1 MKLSKKQLSV
11 LPLAVFLIY
20 MTIYNSSFK
29 LVFVSRLWQYLVYG
43 MYIVLYTL
51 FILQQVGQTQ
61 KVKQWLYLF
70 VLSIL
75 MFFYLGKGN
84 LNVAVIFLLGL
95 YTINIMDVR
104 LVLKVYLTSFFI
116 AFVVVIGLVV
126 LKVLPI
132 YEAKYGLLAIG
143 FRNPNTTGF
152 YCACMVIMHWTLNWS
167 KLSLINLCEIPAA
180 IVLLLMLE
188 DFTALLLIV
197 LVILM
202 KAISPVLV
210 HFLRARWF
218 SYGLVLLPVIFF
230 GVCLWIGHNFNNYPF
245 LSQLNDIFTSRPS
258 IWNYY
263 LANYQMNL
271 LGNQLADVV
280 LTGVNWTVGRGAF
293 DGEFIFFPIINGL
306 LAFVSVMGLLMV
318 AFKKIIWHRQ
328 YALLALFLIYLISG
342 ISENQLLIPYQC
354 PVAVLMVL
362 ICYPEFSF
370 ERKSDDVKEEDYDC
384 DWANGRSRRRRKR
397 NYEFY

>member
-1 MKLSKKQLSV
+1 MKLSKKQLSAM
-11 LPLAVFLIY
+11 PLAIFLIY

-29 LVFVSRLWQYLVYG
+29 LVFVSSLWKYMVYG
-43 MYIVLYTL
+43 MYIGLYTL
-51 FILQQVGQTQ
+51 FVLQQVGRTQ

-70 VLSIL
+70 ILSLL
-75 MFFYLGKGN
+75 MFFYLERGN
-84 LNVAVIFLLGL
+84 LNVAIIFLLGL

-104 LVLKVYLTSFFI
+104 LVLKVYLVSFFI
-116 AFVVVIGLVV
+116 AFVVVIGLAL
-126 LKVLPI
+126 LKVLPM

-143 FRNPNTTGF
+143 FRNPNATGF
-152 YCACMVIMHWTLNWS
+152 YCACMVVMHWILNWR
-167 KLSLINLCEIPAA
+167 KLSVVNWIEIPVAT
-180 IVLLLMLE
+180 VLLLMLE

-197 LVILM
+197 LVVVI
-202 KAISPVLV
+202 KACSPVFEHLLNV
-210 HFLRARWF
+210 KWF

-230 GVCLWIGHNFNNYPF
+230 GICLWIGHNFNNYAF

-263 LANYQMNL
+263 LANYDMNL
-271 LGNQLADVV
+271 FGNQLADVV
-280 LTGVNWTVGRGAF
+280 LTGVNWTVGGGAF
-293 DGEFIFFPIINGL
+293 DGDFIFFPIINGL
-306 LAFVSVMGLLMV
+306 FAFVSVMVLLMV
-318 AFKKIIWHRQ
+318 AFKKSIWHKQ
-328 YALLALFLIYLISG
+328 YALVAFFLIYLISG

-370 ERKSDDVKEEDYDC
+370 EREADDVKEEDYDR
-384 DWANGRSRRRRKR
+384 DWSDGRSRRRRKR

>member
-1 MKLSKKQLSV
+1 MKLSKKQLGTM
-11 LPLAVFLIY
+11 PLAAFLIY
-20 MTIYNSSFK
+20 ITIYNSSFK
-29 LVFVSRLWQYLVYG
+29 LVFSSSLWQYLVYG

-51 FILQQVGQTQ
+51 FIIQQIGRTQ

-70 VLSIL
+70 VLSLL
-75 MFFYLGKGN
+75 MFFYLGRGN
-84 LNVAVIFLLGL
+84 LNVAIIFLLGL
-95 YTINIMDVR
+95 YTVNIMDVR
-104 LVLKVYLTSFFI
+104 LVLKVYLVSFVI
-116 AFVVVIGLVV
+116 AFVVVIGLAIF
-126 LKVLPI
+126 KVLPI

-152 YCACMVIMHWTLNWS
+152 YCTCMVIMHWTLNWR
-167 KLSLINLCEIPAA
+167 KLSFINWVEIPVAT
-180 IVLLLMLE
+180 VLLLMLE

-197 LVILM
+197 LIVIM
-202 KAISPVLV
+202 KISSPIIEHLLKVK
-210 HFLRARWF
+210 WF

-230 GVCLWIGHNFNNYPF
+230 GICLWIGHNFNNYPF
-245 LSQLNDIFTSRPS
+245 LSKLNDIFTSRPS

-263 LANYQMNL
+263 LANYHMNL
-271 LGNQLADVV
+271 FGNQLADVV

-293 DGEFIFFPIINGL
+293 DGEYIFFPVINGL
-306 LAFVSVMGLLMV
+306 VAFVSVMGLLMV
-318 AFKKIIWHRQ
+318 SLKKIIWHKQ
-328 YALLALFLIYLISG
+328 YALFALFLIYLISG

-370 ERKSDDVKEEDYDC
+370 ERKADDVKEEDYDR
-384 DWANGRSRRRRKR
+384 DWSDGGSRWRRKR